1 MKFNVE
7 NSDVLM
13 MNGSLRL
20 VYHTDKMDTPMT
32 MVISNSYHDLNE
44 KAMGLFG
51 DYEWAEN
58 VIEWSLH
65 GESPVWHNLL
75 ADIYKNH
82 HDVYE
87 SLIYDSKDDDND
99 SDDIYVSLTLTGEVD
114 EETGHRL
121 ARFNEADLNQMDTD
135 DLINLADAF
144 EVYEPYMM
152 RHEIIEALANED
164 IDVDDCDEDDCD
176 GCECAEKTPAD
187 NIICHCDDEDEDEDD
202 ECDCCD
208 CEENEQPETPQYE
221 AVNGPDHYNGT
232 QCIEQMRHLYGDDA
246 VRWFCICNAYKYRFR
261 KGHKPGVDAEQDE
274 QKARWYEDY
283 ASNMMSDQRYY

>member
-7 NSDVLM
+7 NSDILM
-13 MNGSLRL
+13 MNGSLQL

-32 MVISNSYHDLNE
+32 MIISNSYHDLNE

-82 HDVYE
+82 HEVYK
-87 SLIYDSKDDDND
+87 SLVYDSENDDAG
-99 SDDIYVSLTLTGEVD
+99 SDDICVSLTLTGEVD

-135 DLINLADAF
+135 DLIDLADAF

-152 RHEIIEALANED
+152 RHEIIEALVNED
-164 IDVDDCDEDDCD
+164 IDIDD
-176 GCECAEKTPAD
+176 
-187 NIICHCDDEDEDEDD
+187 CDDEDKDD

-208 CEENEQPETPQYE
+208 CEEDEHPNARLDAPQYE